1 MCPAR
6 AQTSCSGGADL
17 RDVPLVIG
25 TGGVLGRHAAGEA
38 VLRAALERRAP
49 GSLTPRAPALA
60 LDRRYVL
67 AAAGLLST
75 VDENGA
81 RALLEDQRLMI

>member
-1 MCPAR
+1 MPGQGTDFVQR
-6 AQTSCSGGADL
+6 GADL

-49 GSLTPRAPALA
+49 GSLTPRATALA

-81 RALLEDQRLMI
+81 RALLEDQRLMV